1 LFLCAALCTASSAQL
16 HEPIE
21 PIPLESPG
29 DPGRAVLGEALFQD
43 VRLSANRDRAC
54 ATCHP
59 LDHAGMDGRP
69 RGRAA
74 GDIRYLRNVPTIF
87 NVGFNLFFLW
97 DGKFEA
103 LRDLNDRV
111 VQDPAIMGSKWPD
124 LVVALKADPALLRQ
138 FASLYADG
146 ITRETVLDALENF
159 ERSAITPNARFDR
172 YLRGDAGALT
182 AVEVHGYEL
191 FKSYG
196 CVACHQGRN
205 VGGNLFQ
212 KFGIFPHAVAP
223 QTDGAPIDMGRFST
237 THDDLDVGVFRVP
250 SLRNVAVT
258 APYFHSGSTYR
269 LEEAVAT
276 MAQAQLGRSLKP
288 EEVGAV
294 VQFLGTLTGEY
305 RGRPLG
311 PATRPA
317 R

>member
-1 LFLCAALCTASSAQL
+1 
-16 HEPIE
+16 
-21 PIPLESPG
+21 
-29 DPGRAVLGEALFQD
+29 
-43 VRLSANRDRAC
+43 
-54 ATCHP
+54 
-59 LDHAGMDGRP
+59 
-69 RGRAA
+69 
-74 GDIRYLRNVPTIF
+74 
-87 NVGFNLFFLW
+87 
-97 DGKFEA
+97 
-103 LRDLNDRV
+103 
-111 VQDPAIMGSKWPD
+111 MGSKWPD